1 MPLKAIQSEMITR
14 FMGLLMDAGLS
25 DKYRKTV
32 YNLLNLLFDL
42 AYMQDFIVKSPIR
55 ARLHRPKVVRREKPT
70 FPMEKLREFLE
81 ALPEPWRAPIA
92 VVMLTGM
99 RQGELLGL
107 RWKNVDFERR
117 LLRLTH
123 VVYRGQLQEGL
134 KTRSEHQVGLS
145 DPLLHILSRQRER
158 SPFSAETDFV
168 FCREDGSLSIQIT

>member
-81 ALPEPWRAPIA
+81 ALPEPWRA
-92 VVMLTGM
+92 
-99 RQGELLGL
+99 
-107 RWKNVDFERR
+107 
-117 LLRLTH
+117 
-123 VVYRGQLQEGL
+123 
-134 KTRSEHQVGLS
+134 LS
-145 DPLLHILSRQRER
+145 QWS
-158 SPFSAETDFV
+158 
-168 FCREDGSLSIQIT
+168 C